1 TDRYGRITGDF
12 NQQIAPTAA
21 IRLNVMGHRNDVP
34 DREVEKN
41 ERWGVAPSISYG
53 LGTATTLSLA
63 YLHQHDNNTPQYG
76 VPTWEGHILPGADR
90 SSYFGYENVDRQ
102 IDDTDA
108 ATFVLSHAFN
118 DTLSIR
124 NQTRWQRITQISVV
138 DQPQGTFCLANGTSP
153 ANTGITACPAGYLPD
168 QFQPN
173 RSGTTRDTRNQL
185 MATQTDL
192 TANFRT
198 GGTEHTLVA
207 G

>member
-1 TDRYGRITGDF
+1 
-12 NQQIAPTAA
+12 
-21 IRLNVMGHRNDVP
+21 
-34 DREVEKN
+34 
-41 ERWGVAPSISYG
+41 
-53 LGTATTLSLA
+53 
-63 YLHQHDNNTPQYG
+63 
-76 VPTWEGHILPGADR
+76 GHILPGADR

-207 G
+207 GFAINSESYFLKNGASERAAGGALPNPVLPRTTISNPDYKGYTGPIHFIVASTTDGNLDNQALYVFDN